1 MNTPDTEEL
10 DEDHN
15 QADADALKV
24 LNTPDTEWES
34 VELAATNLWAI
45 IYEGLMKD
53 GVKFPNNFNGIGAA
67 YGGYARIIEA
77 FGKERSSRDTYW
89 KERVRKEKNEVICF
103 LDELLREM
111 FSNLP
116 DNSDER
122 LGAITALTHIRN
134 EIDAYC
140 LTPTPITN
148 EDNLK

>member
-1 MNTPDTEEL
+1 MTTTER
-10 DEDHN
+10 
-15 QADADALKV
+15 
-24 LNTPDTEWES
+24 S
-34 VELAATNLWAI
+34 VEEIDPL
-45 IYEGLMKD
+45 KD
-53 GVKFPNNFNGIGAA
+53 PNAEIEITCPNCQKDFDA
-67 YGGYARIIEA
+67 GYIVRNEFKIALTAERQRCEEIVLKGERRRIIEQIRD
-77 FGKERSSRDTYW
+77 ERDTYW

-140 LTPTPITN
+140 LTHNPITN
-148 EDNLK
+148 EDKLK